1 MRFHIAMEMLSFVLI
16 FTELL
21 QNRRCAEDAII
32 FNAIK
37 AKIEAE
43 GSVDI
48 LLLRDEISTK

>member
-1 MRFHIAMEMLSFVLI
+1 MLSFVLI